1 MKLFKKLAAAVLVA
15 ALALM
20 MVGCGGSKTGLA
32 QQIKNAVSDTAAV
45 MKGKQATDSKE
56 LDALAAK
63 LLTEIDKALAESEEG
78 KWPDPN
84 VLLND
89 EEFLKKVGIDPATE
103 AYALSL
109 TRNPSYLSNT
119 MNQAKPFEIAGD
131 LLSRLMQGDLEIG
144 KPKLGSKFEFGL
156 AIGTLDGK
164 NCVLMIAK

>member
-32 QQIKNAVSDTAAV
+32 QQVKNAVSDTAV
-45 MKGKQATDSKE
+45 IMQGKQATDSKE

-63 LLTEIDKALAESEEG
+63 LLTEIDKALAESEEDE
-78 KWPDPN
+78 WPDPN
-84 VLLND
+84 ELLND

-131 LLSRLMQGDLEIG
+131 LLHRLMQGDLEIG
-144 KPKLGSKFEFGL
+144 EPKLGSKFEFGL
-156 AIGTLDGK
+156 AIGTLDGE

>member
-20 MVGCGGSKTGLA
+20 MVGCGSKTGLA
-32 QQIKNAVSDTAAV
+32 QQIKDAVSDDAV
-45 MKGKQATDSKE
+45 LRNEQATNSKD

-63 LLTEIDKALAESEEG
+63 LLTEYNNEIAALDEDED
-78 KWPDPN
+78 WPDLQE
-84 VLLND
+84 LLDD
-89 EEFLKKVGIDPATE
+89 ETFLKKVGIDPATE

-131 LLSRLMQGDLEIG
+131 LVYRLMQGDLEIG
-144 KPKLGSKFEFGL
+144 EPKLGRKFEFGL
-156 AIGTLDGK
+156 AIGTLDGE
-164 NCVLMIAK
+164 NWVLMLMK

>member
-20 MVGCGGSKTGLA
+20 MVGCGSKTGLA
-32 QQIKNAVSDTAAV
+32 QQIKDAVSDTAAV
-45 MKGKQATDSKE
+45 IMQDKQATDSKE

-63 LLTEIDKALAESEEG
+63 LLTEIDKALAESEES

-131 LLSRLMQGDLEIG
+131 LLNRLMDGDLEIG

>member
-20 MVGCGGSKTGLA
+20 MVGCGSKTGLA
-32 QQIKNAVSDTAAV
+32 RQIKDAVSDAAV
-45 MKGKQATDSKE
+45 ILQGKQATDSKE

-63 LLTEIDKALAESEEG
+63 LLTEIDKALAESEENE
-78 KWPDPN
+78 WPDPN
-84 VLLND
+84 ELLND

-131 LLSRLMQGDLEIG
+131 LLSRLNGDLEIG
-144 KPKLGSKFEFGL
+144 EPKLGSKFEFGL

-164 NCVLMIAK
+164 NCVFMIAK

>member
-20 MVGCGGSKTGLA
+20 MVGCGSKTGLA
-32 QQIKNAVSDTAAV
+32 RQIKDAVSDAAV
-45 MKGKQATDSKE
+45 ILQGKQATYSKE

-63 LLTEIDKALAESEEG
+63 LLTEIDKALAESEEDE
-78 KWPDPN
+78 WPDPN
-84 VLLND
+84 ELLND

-119 MNQAKPFEIAGD
+119 MNQTKPFEIAGD
-131 LLSRLMQGDLEIG
+131 LLSRLNGDLEIG

>member
-1 MKLFKKLAAAVLVA
+1 MAILV
-15 ALALM
+15 
-20 MVGCGGSKTGLA
+20 
-32 QQIKNAVSDTAAV
+32 
-45 MKGKQATDSKE
+45 
-56 LDALAAK
+56 
-63 LLTEIDKALAESEEG
+63 
-78 KWPDPN
+78 
-84 VLLND
+84 LND
-89 EEFLKKVGIDPATE
+89 EVRKFLNQQHASVIDGSSVAEGQLHPVIDPATE

-131 LLSRLMQGDLEIG
+131 LVYRLMQGDLKIG

>member
-20 MVGCGGSKTGLA
+20 MVGCGSKTGLA
-32 QQIKNAVSDTAAV
+32 QQVKNAVSDTAV
-45 MKGKQATDSKE
+45 ILQGKQATDSKE

-84 VLLND
+84 ELLND

-131 LLSRLMQGDLEIG
+131 LLSRLNGDLEIG
-144 KPKLGSKFEFGL
+144 NPELGSKFEFGL

>member
-32 QQIKNAVSDTAAV
+32 QQVKNAVSDVAV
-45 MKGKQATDSKE
+45 MTDGQATNSKD

-63 LLTEIDKALAESEEG
+63 LLTEIDKALAASEEG
-78 KWPDPN
+78 KWPDPD

-89 EEFLKKVGIDPATE
+89 EEFLQKVGIDPATE

-109 TRNPSYLSNT
+109 AKNPSYLSNT
-119 MNQAKPFEIAGD
+119 MNQLKSFELAEDLLRRLMYGD
-131 LLSRLMQGDLEIG
+131 LKIG
-144 KPKLGSKFEFGL
+144 EPKLGSKYEFGL
-156 AIGTLDGK
+156 AIGTLDGE

>member
-20 MVGCGGSKTGLA
+20 MVGCGSKTGLA
-32 QQIKNAVSDTAAV
+32 RQIKDAVSDAAV
-45 MKGKQATDSKE
+45 IMHGKQATDSKE

-63 LLTEIDKALAESEEG
+63 LLTEIDKALAESEEDE
-78 KWPDPN
+78 WPDPN
-84 VLLND
+84 ELLND

-119 MNQAKPFEIAGD
+119 MNQTKPFEIAGD
-131 LLSRLMQGDLEIG
+131 LLSRLNGDLEIG